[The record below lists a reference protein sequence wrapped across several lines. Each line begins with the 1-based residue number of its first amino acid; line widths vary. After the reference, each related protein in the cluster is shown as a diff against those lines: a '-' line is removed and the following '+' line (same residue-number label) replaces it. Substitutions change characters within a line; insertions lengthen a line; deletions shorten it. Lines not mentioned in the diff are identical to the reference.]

1 MRIVF
6 LWILILFSEMIKG
19 QQLPNSDFENWAE
32 NNEGALLYPVNWI
45 ELVSFTFCSPN
56 PNFVVPGLDSN
67 NGNYAALLESTS
79 CTLEGGVDVVVVAK
93 MGTGGGGNSPLDF
106 SRPYSSRPDTMQ
118 FYYKFEPEGS
128 DTATIKFMLFQYDS
142 IENEVTDTIALV
154 KGWIANEVTDYQV
167 FKLPISYLNDL
178 TPNFISIV
186 FTNSKTVTD
195 NFLGYTLPGV
205 YASVG
210 TKFWIDD
217 IQMIGGDVA
226 VEEETETSAVE
237 LMFTGYA
244 IRIMTTTGLPL
255 TIELYSSDGKLIYS
269 RAKQT
274 ICEIENLPKGL
285 YVIKVTDDS
294 GKLVATRK
302 FGI

>member
-1 MRIVF
+1 M
-6 LWILILFSEMIKG
+6 S
-19 QQLPNSDFENWAE
+19 
-32 NNEGALLYPVNWI
+32 
-45 ELVSFTFCSPN
+45 
-56 PNFVVPGLDSN
+56 
-67 NGNYAALLESTS
+67 
-79 CTLEGGVDVVVVAK
+79 
-93 MGTGGGGNSPLDF
+93 
-106 SRPYSSRPDTMQ
+106 
-118 FYYKFEPEGS
+118 
-128 DTATIKFMLFQYDS
+128 
-142 IENEVTDTIALV
+142 
-154 KGWIANEVTDYQV
+154 
-167 FKLPISYLNDL
+167 
-178 TPNFISIV
+178 
-186 FTNSKTVTD
+186 D

-217 IQMIGGDVA
+217 IQMIGGAVA
-226 VEEETETSAVE
+226 FEEETETSAVE